1 MCSCFSA
8 LQRIKEAEENNN
20 VESRLD
26 EVEKLLRNI
35 IKMPQKVILKTS
47 LPIPYVNNN

>member
-1 MCSCFSA
+1 MIRDFIILCMYVLSA

-20 VESRLD
+20 VKTRMD

-35 IKMPQKVILKTS
+35 IKMPQKVLH
-47 LPIPYVNNN
+47 